1 MYYYIFFLTVRNN
14 SNITFCSRSFY
25 FINNTTTRNS
35 ILNSIIYS
43 LSSCNM
49 NIIRRCR
56 NGCSYGIAN
65 YMPSTTSIYFN
76 STSISNH
83 IKLTSNNTSSRFC
96 SSKNDTISKVDIAF
110 INLLSVS
117 TEIQNVTIFNS

>member
-14 SNITFCSRSFY
+14 SNITFCSRSFH

-43 LSSCNM
+43 FSCCNM
-49 NIIRRCR
+49 NIIRSCR
-56 NGCSYGIAN
+56 NSCSNWIAN
-65 YMPSTTSIYFN
+65 YMPSTTRIYFN
-76 STSISNH
+76 STSISNY
-83 IKLTSNNTSSRFC
+83 IKFTSNNASSRFC
-96 SSKNDTISKVDIAF
+96 SSKNDTISKVNITF

-117 TEIQNVTIFNS
+117 TEIQNITIFAS